1 MRKGPENLK
10 RTLLFIIAGVAAV
23 KIAQEI
29 PAMVRY
35 YKMTRL

>member
-1 MRKGPENLK
+1 MREVAAGVR
-10 RTLLFIIAGVAAV
+10 RTLLYIIAGIAAV
-23 KIAQEI
+23 KIAQEV